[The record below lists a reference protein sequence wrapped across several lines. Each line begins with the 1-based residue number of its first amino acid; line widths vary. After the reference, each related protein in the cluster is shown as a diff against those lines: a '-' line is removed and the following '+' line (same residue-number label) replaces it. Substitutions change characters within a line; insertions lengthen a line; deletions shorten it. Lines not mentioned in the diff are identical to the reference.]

1 MTKQNKQYVKNV
13 QKEHKETKQKRLYQQ
28 IVWAVSQEH
37 LMLLKEY
44 RHAPNVLKIQLQ
56 KFKEH

>member
-28 IVWAVSQEH
+28 TVRAVRQEH

-44 RHAPNVLKIQLQ
+44 QHARNVLKIQFQ